1 MKKTIGIAGW
11 SGSGK
16 TTLVENLI
24 KVFKNKYKLKVCT
37 IKHAH
42 KSFEI
47 DKKGK
52 DSYRFSKA
60 GSDQVIISSTRQWA
74 VINQSNNEEKDL
86 NFLLKN
92 TISSG
97 NILIDYACGKGGDL
111 PKWIKM
117 QLNLKTLQN
126 YLSSIYKNHSHK
138 EIKILSSE
146 IKKIFSRSSNK
157 QVSKELWDEKDCFL
171 ITYADSVVDEKQN
184 NFKILKMY

>member
-24 KVFKNKYKLKVCT
+24 KIFKNDYRLKVCT
-37 IKHAH
+37 LKHAH

-60 GSDQVIISSTRQWA
+60 GSDQVIISSTKQWA

-92 TISSG
+92 VISADIVLVEGWKYS
-97 NILIDYACGKGGDL
+97 N
-111 PKWIKM
+111 
-117 QLNLKTLQN
+117 
-126 YLSSIYKNHSHK
+126 
-138 EIKILSSE
+138 
-146 IKKIFSRSSNK
+146 IKKIEVYRKEVNNEFLYKNDNNIVAIALENTNTKIYKDIFKLALNNYSS
-157 QVSKELWDEKDCFL
+157 
-171 ITYADSVVDEKQN
+171 IADFIIKN
-184 NFKILKMY
+184 NFDINNDQY

>member
-24 KVFKNKYKLKVCT
+24 KIFKNKYKLKVCT
-37 IKHAH
+37 LKHAH
-42 KSFEI
+42 KNFEI

-60 GSDQVIISSTRQWA
+60 GSDQVIISSSRQWA

-92 TISSG
+92 AISADIVLVEGWKYS
-97 NILIDYACGKGGDL
+97 N
-111 PKWIKM
+111 
-117 QLNLKTLQN
+117 
-126 YLSSIYKNHSHK
+126 
-138 EIKILSSE
+138 
-146 IKKIFSRSSNK
+146 IKKIEVYRKEVNKEFLYKNDSNIVAIALENTK
-157 QVSKELWDEKDCFL
+157 TKIHKDIFKL
-171 ITYADSVVDEKQN
+171 DLNNYNSIADFIIKN
-184 NFKILKMY
+184 NFEINNDQY

>member
-1 MKKTIGIAGW
+1 MKLETNVIALKKTIGIAGW

-42 KSFEI
+42 KNFEI

-60 GSDQVIISSTRQWA
+60 GSDQVIISSSRQWA
-74 VINQSNNEEKDL
+74 VINQSNNGEKDL

-92 TISSG
+92 AISADI
-97 NILIDYACGKGGDL
+97 ILVEGWKYS
-111 PKWIKM
+111 
-117 QLNLKTLQN
+117 N
-126 YLSSIYKNHSHK
+126 
-138 EIKILSSE
+138 
-146 IKKIFSRSSNK
+146 IKKIEVYRKEVNKEFLYKNDNNIVAIALENTNTKIHKDIFKLDLNNYSS
-157 QVSKELWDEKDCFL
+157 
-171 ITYADSVVDEKQN
+171 IADFIIKN
-184 NFKILKMY
+184 NFEINNDQY

>member
-24 KVFKNKYKLKVCT
+24 KIFKNKYKLQVCT

-60 GSDQVIISSTRQWA
+60 GSDQVIISSSSQWA
-74 VINQSNNEEKDL
+74 VINQSNDKEKDL

-92 TISSG
+92 TIRADIVLVEGWKYS
-97 NILIDYACGKGGDL
+97 N
-111 PKWIKM
+111 
-117 QLNLKTLQN
+117 
-126 YLSSIYKNHSHK
+126 
-138 EIKILSSE
+138 
-146 IKKIFSRSSNK
+146 IKKIEVYREEVNKEFLYKNDDNIVAIALENSNT
-157 QVSKELWDEKDCFL
+157 EIYKDIFKL
-171 ITYADSVVDEKQN
+171 DLNNYSNIADFIIKN
-184 NFKILKMY
+184 NFEIKNDQY

>member
-24 KVFKNKYKLKVCT
+24 KIFKNKYKLQVCT

-60 GSDQVIISSTRQWA
+60 GSDQVIISSSSQWA
-74 VINQSNNEEKDL
+74 VINQSNDKEKDL

-92 TISSG
+92 TISADIVLVEG
-97 NILIDYACGKGGDL
+97 WKY
-111 PKWIKM
+111 
-117 QLNLKTLQN
+117 
-126 YLSSIYKNHSHK
+126 SH
-138 EIKILSSE
+138 
-146 IKKIFSRSSNK
+146 IKKIEVYREEVNKEFLYKSDDNIVAIALENTSIKIYKDIFKLDLNNYSSIAEFIIK
-157 QVSKELWDEKDCFL
+157 
-171 ITYADSVVDEKQN
+171 N
-184 NFKILKMY
+184 NFELKNDQY